1 LNEYDVSGRNNDQ
14 AKAGQLRLTGYA
26 KFVVGF
32 IKRYIMKVTTM
43 LKEIRWEDL
52 DWKQIEQGVFRKQNQ
67 MYRAALA
74 SNIPE
79 VRRLQ
84 RDLLKD
90 PYAKLLSV
98 RRVTSENTG
107 RNTPGVDREII
118 RSNEERLQ
126 LASKLNL
133 SKDYHARPLKRIY
146 IPKSNGKQRPLG
158 IPTIKDRAYQA
169 LVKIALEPEWEAK
182 FS

>member
-1 LNEYDVSGRNNDQ
+1 M
-14 AKAGQLRLTGYA
+14 TGYA
-26 KFVVGF
+26 KFVVDF
-32 IKRYIMKVTTM
+32 SKRYMMKLTTM

-52 DWKQIEQGVFRKQNQ
+52 DWKQIEAGVFRKQNQ

-98 RRVTSENTG
+98 KRVTSENTG

-126 LASKLNL
+126 LASELNL
-133 SKDYHARPLKRIY
+133 SKDYHAIPLKRIY
-146 IPKSNGKQRPLG
+146 IPKSNGKQRPVSHG
-158 IPTIKDRAYQA
+158 
-169 LVKIALEPEWEAK
+169 
-182 FS
+182 

>member
-1 LNEYDVSGRNNDQ
+1 LDEYDAPGRNNDQ

-26 KFVVGF
+26 KFVVDF

-43 LKEIRWEDL
+43 LKEIRWEDI
-52 DWKQIEQGVFRKQNQ
+52 DWAQVERSVFRKQNQ

-79 VRRLQ
+79 VRKLQ

-98 RRVTSENTG
+98 RRVTTENTG
-107 RNTPGVDREII
+107 RNTSGVDREII

-133 SKDYHARPLKRIY
+133 SKDYHANP
-146 IPKSNGKQRPLG
+146 
-158 IPTIKDRAYQA
+158 
-169 LVKIALEPEWEAK
+169 
-182 FS
+182 